1 MNKLE
6 LQAKLA
12 VLEDKKWDYKAV
24 VDKVNTKTREIKYD
38 DVPMGIY
45 IEVESLAEQNG
56 VSEDDIE
63 YKVREVREKFND
75 LESALYD
82 LVEPFEDKV
91 REIENEISEIE
102 CDISDMEWEE
112 RKSA

>member
-1 MNKLE
+1 MKKIE
-6 LQAKLA
+6 LQEKLA
-12 VLEDKKWDYKAV
+12 VLEDKKWDYKSV
-24 VDKVNTKTREIKYD
+24 VGKVNDKTREIKYN
-38 DVPMGIY
+38 DVPMNIY

-63 YKVREVREKFND
+63 YKVREVRDAVNA

-82 LVEPFEDKV
+82 LVEPFEDKL
-91 REIENEISEIE
+91 REIENEIDEIE
-102 CDISDMEWEE
+102 CEISDIEWEE